1 MNKQFIYFLDVELNF
16 IDIDYISLLLK
27 ILVKIMF
34 LIRLNL

>member
-34 LIRLNL
+34 LILLNL